1 VSAVRPATPADIAE
15 MHAMVLEL
23 AEYERDPDAV
33 RATPADLH
41 AALFGPRPVAEAI
54 IAEVAPEQRPAG
66 APAIAGHAVFYET
79 FSTWEGRPG
88 LWLEDLYVRPV
99 YRGSGLGAALF
110 CHLAGLVQA
119 RGGTRLE
126 WVALDWN
133 TPALDFY
140 ERFGARRYAEWPLHR
155 LSGDALAAAAGA
167 AGGQKK

>member
-1 VSAVRPATPADIAE
+1 MSPVRSATPADVAE
-15 MHAMVLEL
+15 IHAMVVEL

-54 IAEVAPEQRPAG
+54 IAEPAPSHRPAG

-88 LWLEDLYVRPV
+88 IWLEDLYVRPA
-99 YRGSGLGAALF
+99 YRGTGLGAALF
-110 CHLAGLVQA
+110 SHLARLVIA
-119 RGGTRLE
+119 REGARLE

-140 ERFGARRYAEWPLHR
+140 ERFGARRYGQWPLHR
-155 LSGDALAAAAGA
+155 LSGAALDAAAEPHRPG
-167 AGGQKK
+167 K